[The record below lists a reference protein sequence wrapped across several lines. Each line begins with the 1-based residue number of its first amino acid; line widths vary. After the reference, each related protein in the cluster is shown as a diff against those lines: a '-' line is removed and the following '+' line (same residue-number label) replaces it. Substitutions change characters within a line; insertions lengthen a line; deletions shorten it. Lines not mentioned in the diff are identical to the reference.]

1 MVECPERRAEPVEVC
16 SSKGV
21 PRPQFKAFLTI
32 VGLGTAERFAHRLLE
47 QRLYEGDNMPKQQ
60 ITTRSGASPVGAYSQ
75 GLRVGDFIFVSG
87 QGPLDP
93 ATGQVVGETIEEQ
106 TARVLENIK
115 AILAAGGAT
124 IADVVK
130 VSAHLSDLE
139 LFDRYNKVY
148 ATYFPDPK
156 PTRTTVG
163 SQLKGILVEIDAI
176 AYIGE
181 K

>member
-1 MVECPERRAEPVEVC
+1 M
-16 SSKGV
+16 S
-21 PRPQFKAFLTI
+21 
-32 VGLGTAERFAHRLLE
+32 
-47 QRLYEGDNMPKQQ
+47 KQQ
-60 ITTRSGASPVGAYSQ
+60 IRTTSGASPIGAYSQ

-93 ATGQVVGETIEEQ
+93 ATGKIVGETVEEQ

-124 IADVVK
+124 MADVVK
-130 VSAHLSDLE
+130 VSAHLSDLG

-163 SQLKGILVEIDAI
+163 SQLLGILVEIDAI
-176 AYIGE
+176 AYVGE